1 MQDSLS
7 AALASTHL
15 APPPSSPTTTP
26 SGKSLPAT
34 LTRSYNILGIP
45 TDAYCQVFE
54 ERIVVGVTQLNLKIG
69 NYVFCQASKSPVD
82 QSVDFHIDTL
92 LGNRDEAMLGVYA
105 RRITE
110 RLIQLQARDPM
121 VVLLGISLKGGGKNP
136 NMFRY
141 VVEAIVQLI
150 CDTLK
155 VAASGQENWEALD

>member
-15 APPPSSPTTTP
+15 TPSTTPTTTTP
-26 SGKSLPAT
+26 SGKSLPTT
-34 LTRSYNILGIP
+34 LTRSYNILGVP
-45 TDAYCQVFE
+45 TDAYCQVFQ

-69 NYVFCQASKSPVD
+69 NYVYCQASKSPVD

-92 LGNRDEAMLGVYA
+92 LGNRDEALLGVYA

-136 NMFRY
+136 DMFRH
-141 VVEAIVQLI
+141 VVDAMVQLI
-150 CDTLK
+150 CDALK
-155 VAASGQENWEALD
+155 MAASGQENWEALD